1 MAFFVWFV
9 CFVVNWFFLLS
20 YNSMAKATTLWRHS
34 DFLKLWGGQTI
45 SELGSTITRDALP
58 LMAVLVLKA
67 TPVEMGI
74 LSALGGLP
82 VLVFG
87 IFAGVWVDRLRR
99 RPVMIAAD
107 LGRAAL
113 LALVPISAGL
123 GLLRIELLYTLMI
136 LTGLLGVF
144 FDTAYRSYLPALV
157 ERAHLVE
164 GNSKL
169 ALSSSLSEIGG
180 AGLAGVLVQTIG
192 APLAMLLDALSFL
205 VSAGSLAAIRKPE
218 PPPTPPIE
226 QPSVAREAVEG
237 LRAVIHQPALRA
249 LIGATAT
256 LSFLG
261 NIFGPLYAL
270 YAIREL
276 GLSPAA
282 LGLTIAMGGVS
293 GLFGALLAGRVLRRF
308 GLGATLIGTL
318 ALTTLT
324 ALLIPLAG
332 FIPGSGLIF
341 LSAAQLLGDG
351 LDTIFSIHTISL
363 RQAITPDHLLGRVNA
378 SLELVGEGVA
388 PLGALAGGL
397 LAALL
402 GVQTAL
408 FIAALH
414 GVLGSLWLVFSPV
427 RKMREIPAQVE

>member
-1 MAFFVWFV
+1 
-9 CFVVNWFFLLS
+9 
-20 YNSMAKATTLWRHS
+20 
-34 DFLKLWGGQTI
+34 
-45 SELGSTITRDALP
+45 
-58 LMAVLVLKA
+58 MAVLVLKA

-123 GLLRIELLYTLMI
+123 GMLRIELLYGLMI

-205 VSAGSLAAIRKPE
+205 VSAGSITAIRKPE
-218 PPPTPPIE
+218 PRLDPPVE
-226 QPSVAREAVEG
+226 QPSVVREAVEG
-237 LRAVIHQPALRA
+237 LKAVIHQPALRA

-276 GLSPAA
+276 GLGPAA

-293 GLFGALLAGRVLRRF
+293 GLCGALLAGRVLRRF

-332 FIPGSGLIF
+332 FIPGSGLLF
-341 LSAAQLLGDG
+341 LSIAQLLGDG
-351 LDTIFSIHTISL
+351 LDTIFSIHTLSL
-363 RQAITPDHLLGRVNA
+363 RQAITPDRLLGRVNA

-397 LAALL
+397 LGALL
-402 GVQTAL
+402 GIQAAL

-414 GVLGSLWLVFSPV
+414 GVLGCLWLVFSPV
-427 RKMREIPAQVE
+427 RKMREIPVQVN

>member
-1 MAFFVWFV
+1 M
-9 CFVVNWFFLLS
+9 
-20 YNSMAKATTLWRHS
+20 
-34 DFLKLWGGQTI
+34 
-45 SELGSTITRDALP
+45 GSTITRDALP
-58 LMAVLVLKA
+58 LLAVLVLRA

-113 LALVPISAGL
+113 LALVPLAAGL
-123 GLLRIELLYTLMI
+123 GVLRIELLYGLVV

-144 FDTAYRSYLPALV
+144 FDTAYRAYLPALV

-169 ALSSSLSEIGG
+169 AMSSSL
-180 AGLAGVLVQTIG
+180 
-192 APLAMLLDALSFL
+192 PR
-205 VSAGSLAAIRKPE
+205 SAGRGWPGCWCRPSARRWPCCWTRSRSWSRPARWPLIRQPE
-218 PPPTPPIE
+218 PPAADPPVE
-226 QPSVAREAVEG
+226 AALGAARGGRG
-237 LRAVIHQPALRA
+237 LKAVIDQPVLRA

-276 GLSPAA
+276 GLGPAA

-332 FIPGSGLIF
+332 CIPGCGLLF
-341 LSAAQLLGDG
+341 LIVAQLLGDA
-351 LDTIFSIHTISL
+351 LDTIYRIHTISL
-363 RQAITPDHLLGRVNA
+363 RQAITPDRLLGRVNA
-378 SLELVGEGVA
+378 SLELVDEGRRAVRRAGRRAAGRAAGGAGHPVHRRAARRAGQPVA
-388 PLGALAGGL
+388 GRLAG
-397 LAALL
+397 
-402 GVQTAL
+402 
-408 FIAALH
+408 
-414 GVLGSLWLVFSPV
+414 
-427 RKMREIPAQVE
+427 AQRCARCLRRLE